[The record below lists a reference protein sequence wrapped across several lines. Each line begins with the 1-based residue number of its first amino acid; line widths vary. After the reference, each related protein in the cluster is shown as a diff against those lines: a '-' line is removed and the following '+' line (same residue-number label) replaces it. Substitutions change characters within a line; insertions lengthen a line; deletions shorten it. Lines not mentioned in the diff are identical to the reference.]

1 MAATLATASRFS
13 NVFHWTIFVAK
24 DWSNRVGRSGDL

>member
-1 MAATLATASRFS
+1 MPATLAMASRSS

-24 DWSNRVGRSGDL
+24 DWSDQVGRSRDL